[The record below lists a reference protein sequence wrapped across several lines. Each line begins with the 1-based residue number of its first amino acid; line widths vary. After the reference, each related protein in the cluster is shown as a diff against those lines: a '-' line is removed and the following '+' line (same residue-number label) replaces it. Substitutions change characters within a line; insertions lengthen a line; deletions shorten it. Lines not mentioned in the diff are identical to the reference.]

1 MRIVDADTVDRLLR
15 YPGLVDVLADGF
27 QSGASAPPR
36 HHHQIARGD
45 LAEQTL
51 LLMPAWATAA
61 PDGGYAC
68 VKLVTVTPDNAARNG
83 LPAVAGCVLLF
94 SGDTGAPLALIDGA
108 KLTVWRTAAASAL
121 ASRHLSRPDAK
132 HLLMIGAG
140 ALAPYLIRAHASIRP
155 IEHVTIWNRTRARAE
170 EVGAQLTGAPFAV
183 AVTGDLDT
191 AIPEADIISVATLSE
206 TPLIRG
212 DLLRAGQHV
221 DCVGAFKPTM
231 RETDDAAISK
241 ATVWVDTMAG
251 GTTEAGDIVMAVQS
265 GALSGSQIVGDLF
278 DLAAGRCR
286 QRSSDE
292 EITLFKSV
300 GAAIEDLFAAV
311 AVYEAD
317 LETRS

>member
-1 MRIVDADTVDRLLR
+1 
-15 YPGLVDVLADGF
+15 
-27 QSGASAPPR
+27 
-36 HHHQIARGD
+36 
-45 LAEQTL
+45 
-51 LLMPAWATAA
+51 
-61 PDGGYAC
+61 
-68 VKLVTVTPDNAARNG
+68 
-83 LPAVAGCVLLF
+83 
-94 SGDTGAPLALIDGA
+94 
-108 KLTVWRTAAASAL
+108 
-121 ASRHLSRPDAK
+121 
-132 HLLMIGAG
+132 
-140 ALAPYLIRAHASIRP
+140 
-155 IEHVTIWNRTRARAE
+155 RTRARAE

-183 AVTGDLDT
+183 SVTGDLDT

-231 RETDDAAISK
+231 RETDDAAISQ

-265 GALSGSQIVGDLF
+265 GALSESQIAGDLF